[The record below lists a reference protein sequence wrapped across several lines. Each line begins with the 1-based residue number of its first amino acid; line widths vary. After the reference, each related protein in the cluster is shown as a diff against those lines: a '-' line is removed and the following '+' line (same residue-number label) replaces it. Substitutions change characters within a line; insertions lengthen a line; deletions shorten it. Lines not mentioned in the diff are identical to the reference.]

1 MDTAILRPQSISYWN
16 VIKDASEDVK
26 FDLVEMLLSSLRKI
40 RTLKPKM
47 TKSLSPAEIR
57 AQKEKEFWA
66 SFNDESE
73 DHSVDVSWI
82 HEIVKDMPKIDADVD
97 YDRIKYDYLMEKYG

>member
-1 MDTAILRPQSISYWN
+1 MLLSMDTAILRPQSISYWN

-26 FDLVEMLLSSLRKI
+26 FDLVEMLLSSLR
-40 RTLKPKM
+40 KM